1 MSSSSH
7 REKAAELVKEL
18 SSIVKKMSAQLEEKE
33 KLAET
38 AQSRIEELVADIQLK
53 TSKIDRLNRTIKEMR
68 EKAETATELM
78 VKNKA
83 LQDEVDGIRNQLEKM
98 SETYRELAKEQEASI
113 PVQELLALYIALL
126 EDVFSGQPHAKALFI
141 LHGAKKE
148 MAREAITKTAGHEA
162 TAIRKA
168 LGDLDRA
175 GLIEYDVETGI
186 ARLKKRLY
194 SS

>member
-1 MSSSSH
+1 MSSDNPH
-7 REKAAELVKEL
+7 EKAIDLVKEL
-18 SSIVKKMSAQLEEKE
+18 RKIIKDMNTQFEEKE

-53 TSKIDRLNRTIKEMR
+53 TSQIDRLNRTIKEMR
-68 EKAETATELM
+68 EKAETATDLM

-83 LQDEVDGIRNQLEKM
+83 LQAEIDAIKTQLEKM
-98 SETYRELAKEQEASI
+98 SATYRELAKEQEATI
-113 PVQELLALYIALL
+113 PVQELLALYVALL
-126 EDVFSGQPHAKALFI
+126 EEVFFGQPHAKALFL
-141 LHGAKKE
+141 LHGARQE
-148 MAREAITKTAGHEA
+148 MTREAITKTAGHEA

-168 LGDLDRA
+168 LGDLSRA

>member
-1 MSSSSH
+1 MSSTSPH
-7 REKAAELVKEL
+7 EKASKLAKEL
-18 SSIVKKMSAQLEEKE
+18 LSVIKEITAEVEEKE
-33 KLAET
+33 KLATT
-38 AQSRIEELVADIQLK
+38 AQSRIEELMTDIQLK
-53 TSKIDRLNRTIKEMR
+53 TSKIERLDRTIKEMR
-68 EKAETATELM
+68 EKAESATDLM
-78 VKNKA
+78 IKNKA
-83 LQDEVDGIRNQLEKM
+83 LQDEMDAIRTQLEKM

-126 EDVFSGQPHAKALFI
+126 EDVFGGQPHAKALFL

-148 MAREAITKTAGHEA
+148 MTREAITKTAGHEA

-175 GLIEYDVETGI
+175 GLIEYNVETGV